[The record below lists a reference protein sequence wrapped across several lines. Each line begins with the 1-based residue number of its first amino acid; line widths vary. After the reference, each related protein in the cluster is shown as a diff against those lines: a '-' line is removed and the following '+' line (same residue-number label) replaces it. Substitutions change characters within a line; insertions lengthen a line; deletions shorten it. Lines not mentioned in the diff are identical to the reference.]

1 MCDLD
6 TFALAKD
13 LVEEMREMID
23 DQKEL
28 DINDNFYDYL
38 SGSISARGVIV
49 GRLGYNE
56 LLSDLEWTDC

>member
-13 LVEEMREMID
+13 LVAEMEEMLD

-49 GRLGYNE
+49 GKLGFGYLTN
-56 LLSDLEWTDC
+56 DLAWTDC

>member
-6 TFALAKD
+6 TFTLAKE
-13 LVEEMREMID
+13 LVAEMSEMIE
-23 DQKEL
+23 EL
-28 DINDNFYDYL
+28 EPLDYNDGYRDYL

-56 LLSDLEWTDC
+56 LLANLEWTDC